1 MKIIK
6 GRNISQGIAIGNVHW
21 HRSNVLVI
29 PDEQVSDQAQIEK
42 EMENLQSAI
51 DNCISELEQTRK
63 LVVRHLDEEHA
74 QIIDSQLMI
83 LKDPYLKKEVKELI
97 EEEKFN
103 VIKAF
108 NIVIANYEERLS
120 GSQSDYHRQRDLD
133 IKDIRK
139 RIVHY
144 LIKRED
150 YINKQIQEPS
160 ILVSESVSPSDLFTL
175 DPENVMGIITHDG
188 GADSHLA
195 IMAKAFKLPYLSGV
209 EDLERIDEDEEIILD
224 AYKGKIIKNPV
235 SKTKQLY
242 LDKLRKYELERNK
255 KIELIEQTK
264 DGTPFG
270 IYINVEFINE
280 LDALDRDSY
289 SGIGLFRTEFLG
301 LERNAFPSEQE
312 QVEVY
317 SEVLDKIGD
326 KPIVFRTFDFG
337 RDKFIDMLD
346 MEMFHVDSS
355 YQDWGGIKLC
365 LENPEILKTQFR
377 ALLKVSSQ
385 RDLHIML
392 PMISNL
398 DEVEAAKE
406 LFQEAQQEIDKKNIN
421 YSEVKLGAMVETK
434 EILENLDELASSVE
448 FFSIG
453 TNDLAHFILGTSR
466 DSDSVTHH
474 YHPFMFK
481 AISGIVEAGQRNQ
494 IPVTLCGEMGADPY
508 ALIGLAAVGIR
519 NISVNTSSLASITR
533 EVKNIDLKKMENLD
547 SLIYSCDDPETVQSI
562 LIEYY
567 EQYIGKNE

>member
-29 PDEQVSDQAQIEK
+29 PDERVSDEDQIKK

-97 EEEKFN
+97 QEKKFN

-108 NIVIANYEERLS
+108 NIVISNYEVRLS

-150 YINKQIQEPS
+150 YINKQIQKPS
-160 ILVSESVSPSDLFTL
+160 ILVSESISPSDLFTL
-175 DPENVMGIITHDG
+175 DPENVMGIITRDG
-188 GADSHLA
+188 GSDSHLA

-209 EDLERIDEDEEIILD
+209 KDLERIDEDEEIILD
-224 AYKGKIIKNPV
+224 AFKGKIIKNPV

-270 IYINVEFINE
+270 IFINVEFINE

-317 SEVLDKIGD
+317 SKVLDKIGD

-346 MEMFHVDSS
+346 MEMFHVDSV

-377 ALLKVSSQ
+377 ALLKVS
-385 RDLHIML
+385 
-392 PMISNL
+392 
-398 DEVEAAKE
+398 
-406 LFQEAQQEIDKKNIN
+406 
-421 YSEVKLGAMVETK
+421 T
-434 EILENLDELASSVE
+434 
-448 FFSIG
+448 
-453 TNDLAHFILGTSR
+453 
-466 DSDSVTHH
+466 
-474 YHPFMFK
+474 
-481 AISGIVEAGQRNQ
+481 
-494 IPVTLCGEMGADPY
+494 
-508 ALIGLAAVGIR
+508 
-519 NISVNTSSLASITR
+519 
-533 EVKNIDLKKMENLD
+533 
-547 SLIYSCDDPETVQSI
+547 
-562 LIEYY
+562 
-567 EQYIGKNE
+567 